1 MLRQRSSSISPSA
14 NTSSGQTNHG
24 NANTQSNTSHGSS
37 AGASHGNQRTASR
50 TPSNQKSFGS
60 NRARSTSHQAS
71 RNRGG
76 GGGHAR
82 TTYRPARVA
91 SHSFGGNRGGGGHHR
106 SDIRL
111 KEDIVALT
119 RLDNGIGIYRFRYK
133 GNDHTAYVGVMAQEV
148 AKVVPDAV
156 TRGRDG
162 YLRVDYD
169 HLGLEFMT
177 WDEWMARRDAKS
189 GLVQ

>member
-1 MLRQRSSSISPSA
+1 MLRQRTSSVSPSA

-24 NANTQSNTSHGSS
+24 NANTQSKSTTSHGSS
-37 AGASHGNQRTASR
+37 AGTSRGNQRTASR
-50 TPSNQKSFGS
+50 TPSNQRSFSS
-60 NRARSTSHQAS
+60 NRSRSTSRQAS

-82 TTYRPARVA
+82 TTYRPARVTRTA
-91 SHSFGGNRGGGGHHR
+91 SRGGRR

-111 KEDIVALT
+111 KADIVALT

-169 HLGLEFMT
+169 RLGFEFIT
-177 WDEWMARRDAKS
+177 WDEWVARRHAKS
-189 GLVQ
+189 GLAQ

>member
-1 MLRQRSSSISPSA
+1 V
-14 NTSSGQTNHG
+14 
-24 NANTQSNTSHGSS
+24 
-37 AGASHGNQRTASR
+37 
-50 TPSNQKSFGS
+50 
-60 NRARSTSHQAS
+60 S
-71 RNRGG
+71 RNRPSSSR
-76 GGGHAR
+76 HAR

-91 SHSFGGNRGGGGHHR
+91 SHSSGGNRRR

-148 AKVVPDAV
+148 AKVVPEAV
-156 TRGRDG
+156 TRGGDG

-169 HLGLEFMT
+169 RLGLEFMT
-177 WDEWMARRDAKS
+177 WNKWMAHRDAKS
-189 GLVQ
+189 GLAQ

>member
-1 MLRQRSSSISPSA
+1 V
-14 NTSSGQTNHG
+14 
-24 NANTQSNTSHGSS
+24 
-37 AGASHGNQRTASR
+37 
-50 TPSNQKSFGS
+50 
-60 NRARSTSHQAS
+60 S
-71 RNRGG
+71 RNRPSSSR
-76 GGGHAR
+76 HAR

-91 SHSFGGNRGGGGHHR
+91 SHSFGGNRGGGGRRR

-169 HLGLEFMT
+169 RLGLEFMT
-177 WDEWMARRDAKS
+177 WDKWMARRDAKS
-189 GLVQ
+189 GSAL